1 MVMDNS
7 VTFGL
12 WSQLSVTVIV
22 FDPLSV
28 PVLAGQV

>member
-1 MVMDNS
+1 MLNVF
-7 VTFGL
+7 VAVPL
-12 WSQLSVTVIV
+12 ALSVTVIV